1 MISTFLQGG
10 LGNYLFQIS
19 TAISLGQDVGSEVY
33 FNPYNSIK
41 VHRNILDYQDNILR
55 NVQFQNNIIIDKI
68 YKETDFSYNQLPLEK
83 NLYLLGYFQSE
94 NYFNHNRDL
103 ILNLFEPSIEI
114 KNYILNKYPS
124 LNDENSCSIHIRRGD
139 YVNLKDHH
147 PVTSLSYY
155 QTAINTMNINTKYF
169 IFSDDIEWCKQ
180 NFIGENYIFVEN
192 EEDYISLYMISLCKD
207 NINANS
213 TFSWWGSW
221 LNKNDNKKVIFP
233 SLWFGEK
240 KKLITKDIYPE
251 KCCVI

>member
-1 MISTFLQGG
+1 
-10 LGNYLFQIS
+10 
-19 TAISLGQDVGSEVY
+19 
-33 FNPYNSIK
+33 
-41 VHRNILDYQDNILR
+41 
-55 NVQFQNNIIIDKI
+55 
-68 YKETDFSYNQLPLEK
+68 
-83 NLYLLGYFQSE
+83 
-94 NYFNHNRDL
+94 
-103 ILNLFEPSIEI
+103 
-114 KNYILNKYPS
+114 
-124 LNDENSCSIHIRRGD
+124 
-139 YVNLKDHH
+139 
-147 PVTSLSYY
+147 
-155 QTAINTMNINTKYF
+155 MNINTKYF